1 MNYKKAY
8 LYLFN
13 RMTDLEKT
21 AALDRRFDSEK
32 LMLWIRDLQSEAEEI
47 VISC

>member
-13 RMTDLEKT
+13 RMTDLM
-21 AALDRRFDSEK
+21 LDAECRKLEDFDK
-32 LMLWIRDLQSEAEEI
+32 LLLWIEDLQSAAEEI
-47 VISC
+47 VISR

>member
-21 AALDRRFDSEK
+21 VALDSRSDTEK
-32 LMLWIRDLQSEAEEI
+32 LLQWIRDLQSEAEEI
-47 VISC
+47 VISR